1 MPDHPDGIAYI
12 GPETLNSDSLNRVLA
27 RIDAPP
33 PVVAID
39 TETISLKDRTC
50 VGIGLALSREEAIYF
65 RVLPD
70 MSPHVDHLMHV
81 VCNPD
86 ILKVYHNV
94 MFDLDVLSVEAEDFG
109 WPEID
114 TYKVADTSTLVRVQG
129 IEHQLGKVAAN
140 LLGMFIDSYE
150 MVVPKGKNTL
160 DVPWHEI
167 AHKCLHDCLATYGI
181 FDELWGVH
189 EPH

>member
-12 GPETLNSDSLNRVLA
+12 GPKVLNLDTILDVLSA
-27 RIDAPP
+27 IDAAP

-39 TETISLKDRTC
+39 TETVSLKDRSC
-50 VGIGLALSREEAIYF
+50 VGVGIALSREEAIYF

-70 MSPHVDHLMHV
+70 LSPHVDHLMHV

-94 MFDLDVLSVEAEDFG
+94 MFDLGVLGEVAEDFG

-114 TYKVADTSTLVRVQG
+114 TRNIADTSTLVRVQG
-129 IEHQLGKVAAN
+129 IEHQLGLVAAN
-140 LLGMFIDSYE
+140 LLHMYIDDYS
-150 MVVPKGKNTL
+150 MVVRKGQNSL
-160 DVPWHEI
+160 DIPWHEM
-167 AHKCLHDCLATYGI
+167 AHKCLNDCLATYGV

>member
-1 MPDHPDGIAYI
+1 VSDHPDGIAYL
-12 GPETLNSDSLNRVLA
+12 GPKELNSDTILDVLST
-27 RIDAPP
+27 IDEPP

-50 VGIGLALSREEAIYF
+50 VGIGVALSREEAIYF

-70 MSPHVDHLMHV
+70 MSPHVDRLIHI

-94 MFDLDVLSVEAEDFG
+94 MFDLDVLGMAGEEWG

-114 TYKVADTSTLVRVQG
+114 TIKVGDTSTLVRVQG
-129 IEHQLGKVAAN
+129 IEHQLGVVAAN

-160 DVPWHEI
+160 DVSWDKI
-167 AHKCLHDCLATYGI
+167 AWKCLHDCLATYGT
-181 FDELWGVH
+181 FDELWGIN